1 MSAAGAIV
9 TKGWLPAVKR
19 ISGDSSGL
27 VSDSSATPAILS
39 PFGAVVLAVLI
50 EVVLAVVLLSM
61 DAPTLRFLRMMHARF
76 FLLGHRAVGLDAL
89 FDVFHMGLA
98 LLQSLGF
105 GRGQAAGLH
114 ALVDALLLVLL
125 PLVDVRRAGWRLGL
139 RAGGQRQEGGGGEG
153 RDSGDE
159 SDSGFSPHDELLE
172 VGE

>member
-19 ISGDSSGL
+19 TSGGSSGL
-27 VSDSSATPAILS
+27 VSDSLATPAILS

-61 DAPTLRFLRMMHARF
+61 DAPTLRFLCMVHARF

-98 LLQSLGF
+98 FFQPRRFALGQ
-105 GRGQAAGLH
+105 RAGLR
-114 ALVDALLLVLL
+114 ALLDALLLVFL
-125 PLVDVRRAGWRLGL
+125 PLIDARRIGL

-159 SDSGFSPHDELLE
+159 SDSGFSAHDELLE